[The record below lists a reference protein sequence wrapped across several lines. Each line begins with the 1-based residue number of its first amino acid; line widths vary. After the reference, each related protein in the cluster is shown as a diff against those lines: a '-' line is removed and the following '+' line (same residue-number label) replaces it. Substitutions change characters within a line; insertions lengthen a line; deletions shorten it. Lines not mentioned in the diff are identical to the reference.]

1 MMNVIRGQVSEN
13 LRRVL
18 DAPPPSATQT
28 TSACAN
34 SLQQQQ
40 QQPQPRPPPIPASSG
55 LPSHQAGNLDVVNTA
70 SGGGDRKAKFGAK
83 EFVRLDEDEFLP
95 DDDSASCNNVT
106 KAACGGAAPSCR
118 AG

>member
-28 TSACAN
+28 TSAN
-34 SLQQQQ
+34 SLQQQP
-40 QQPQPRPPPIPASSG
+40 QPLPRPPLIPASSG

>member
-28 TSACAN
+28 TSASSAS
-34 SLQQQQ
+34 SLQQQL
-40 QQPQPRPPPIPASSG
+40 RPPLIPANSG
-55 LPSHQAGNLDVVNTA
+55 LPSHQAGNLDVNTA
-70 SGGGDRKAKFGAK
+70 SGGGDHKAKFGAK
-83 EFVRLDEDEFLP
+83 EFVRFDEDEFP
-95 DDDSASCNNVT
+95 DDDNSASCNNVT
-106 KAACGGAAPSCR
+106 KAACGGAAPSCK

>member
-28 TSACAN
+28 TSASSAN
-34 SLQQQQ
+34 SLQ
-40 QQPQPRPPPIPASSG
+40 QQPQPRPPLIPASSG
-55 LPSHQAGNLDVVNTA
+55 LPSHQAGNLDVNTA
-70 SGGGDRKAKFGAK
+70 SGGDHKAKFGAK
-83 EFVRLDEDEFLP
+83 EFVRFDEDEFFP
-95 DDDSASCNNVT
+95 EDDSASCNNVT
-106 KAACGGAAPSCR
+106 RAACGGAAPSCR

>member
-28 TSACAN
+28 TSATSAN
-34 SLQQQQ
+34 SLQQQP
-40 QQPQPRPPPIPASSG
+40 QPQPRPPPIPASSG
-55 LPSHQAGNLDVVNTA
+55 LPSHQAGNLDVVNAA

>member
-28 TSACAN
+28 TSAS
-34 SLQQQQ
+34 SLQQQPQ
-40 QQPQPRPPPIPASSG
+40 LQPRPPPIPASSG

-70 SGGGDRKAKFGAK
+70 SGGGDHKAKFGAK
-83 EFVRLDEDEFLP
+83 EFVKFDEDEFFP